1 MNLESRAVCWTRNIN
16 VLEIMSRQSCSDE
29 LSMAT
34 TENRNLINGILGCHV
49 FLSLRIATSG
59 DSTLYVFNG
68 DQDIEKYLGYEIYE
82 QLEVHNVQ
90 IAYNAFEQQQ
100 KSHLWKPE
108 DQKRWNC

>member
-1 MNLESRAVCWTRNIN
+1 
-16 VLEIMSRQSCSDE
+16 MSRQSCSDE
-29 LSMAT
+29 LSTAT
-34 TENRNLINGILGCHV
+34 TENRNLINGILGRRV

-82 QLEVHNVQ
+82 HLEVHNVQ
-90 IAYNAFEQQQ
+90 IAYNAFERQQ